1 MEAVS
6 PNATEYDQ
14 YDPSKGAIDR
24 QLGLLV
30 NAVGDFKAAKDASRP
45 LFRVIGG
52 DGLLVLIS
60 EPTPRRVVVQ
70 QLIVAAGLLAEK
82 KFKSQA
88 RDVLARDQ
96 NASATD
102 PSKWPEMAFATR
114 RLALDTTEKNANKV
128 VDEFFASALSQKY
141 RSHVWAYLPTS
152 VIKHLAS
159 GTYLSVDTFGPN
171 TEFPYVREQ
180 IVAELKRAPAEPYS
194 EFLLYTLGRFDDAV
208 RFSKNSPIHT
218 SLTYASAHSKLRQ
231 VMAALFLRAATPAD
245 PTMLSFETKSYV
257 EELNPENVQ
266 FQSVETITAF
276 QEAKKK
282 IDEDRAKLS
291 DADDKLNGE
300 QSAPPANRD
309 FFHGH
314 AYETIVTSENFYR
327 DSQPSLTQY
336 FDYFNEFPERYDSRP
351 LVQKYPDFAALTAL
365 VLSQFEEVM
374 EDRKSPHFD
383 DAAYFAG
390 WLNYHRGNLT
400 EALGRFELAI
410 ALMPKVG
417 AQAAD
422 DGASIEYVDYG
433 WASVRQVARILRTL
447 PPEDALARV
456 RASKVLSAQPHLW
469 YAALDTL
476 YISHHHQMVMKNA
489 QLALAQFGITLADL
503 PLSTDPKRISDVL
516 TKFNLAGETDLAG
529 IIYLYNASREAEAL
543 RALLSDPN
551 KKSSKLAAFSVRAL
565 VVKYSLTKDSDLQP
579 QSAHLGVRPRHKD
592 LRQGIYLSALA
603 LDLLPKTQAL
613 SGLREW
619 LHYKRITL
627 LAQFDPVKV
636 PAANAEFQAEFPNS
650 ALLNDGMAEQ
660 VFGEAVVIGDMVKAT
675 GTFAELVRQFP
686 TGNAVDNAMSWIAI
700 GWTCYGRADTARAVN
715 EDIVR
720 LFPSTRHAT
729 YARERLKDPHR
740 CADMQDLFNWD
751 YNAMNWRQRTRL
763 DIIQAAFASPP
774 R

>member
-1 MEAVS
+1 MYPRTDIFVVNGTWYPGALLSSGKAAGKHILDAVVHACQFYDRLFDSRRRATLRNMHNIIIAILVIIAAMCTARSCEATEYSIGALTLSRPVPNKSMADYTCVPREEFDNTILCSPNRKVASRTINISSILVDAPSSSILYVYEKYTRTDTVDRVEKSVMPEISSSLGGLTAKRFSADNAVVLVWGEVRLEAVS

-327 DSQPSLTQY
+327 DSQPSLT
-336 FDYFNEFPERYDSRP
+336 SI
-351 LVQKYPDFAALTAL
+351 LT
-365 VLSQFEEVM
+365 
-374 EDRKSPHFD
+374 
-383 DAAYFAG
+383 
-390 WLNYHRGNLT
+390 
-400 EALGRFELAI
+400 
-410 ALMPKVG
+410 
-417 AQAAD
+417 
-422 DGASIEYVDYG
+422 
-433 WASVRQVARILRTL
+433 
-447 PPEDALARV
+447 
-456 RASKVLSAQPHLW
+456 
-469 YAALDTL
+469 
-476 YISHHHQMVMKNA
+476 ISMSFQNGM
-489 QLALAQFGITLADL
+489 IC
-503 PLSTDPKRISDVL
+503 
-516 TKFNLAGETDLAG
+516 
-529 IIYLYNASREAEAL
+529 
-543 RALLSDPN
+543 ALLSKN
-551 KKSSKLAAFSVRAL
+551 IRTS
-565 VVKYSLTKDSDLQP
+565 
-579 QSAHLGVRPRHKD
+579 RH
-592 LRQGIYLSALA
+592 
-603 LDLLPKTQAL
+603 
-613 SGLREW
+613 
-619 LHYKRITL
+619 
-627 LAQFDPVKV
+627 
-636 PAANAEFQAEFPNS
+636 
-650 ALLNDGMAEQ
+650 
-660 VFGEAVVIGDMVKAT
+660 
-675 GTFAELVRQFP
+675 
-686 TGNAVDNAMSWIAI
+686 
-700 GWTCYGRADTARAVN
+700 
-715 EDIVR
+715 
-720 LFPSTRHAT
+720 
-729 YARERLKDPHR
+729 
-740 CADMQDLFNWD
+740 
-751 YNAMNWRQRTRL
+751 
-763 DIIQAAFASPP
+763 
-774 R
+774 